1 MIKERIDN
9 SPRIYSALLGLLV
22 AFIGVVKYGID
33 IWPGWSN
40 MFAIAQTL
48 SDPQVSSVLAGEQ
61 DYILSSPASALVL
74 GIIPG
79 SNQFVFVSGSVLLAL
94 FALVLPFL
102 SPRIA
107 HSKDK
112 ARILFIFMA
121 GGALV
126 PLLLTWIG
134 SYDPMT
140 VIGLTLALGFRQRVI
155 SLAGWALT
163 GFNHSTLGIISLA
176 SVAIIL
182 WATPTE
188 STANDRIKP
197 LLTGAAGLFVGF
209 LLNAALINFWGG
221 ATSRWELFRGYP
233 FSFYINNTIAAMPM
247 LIFSALGVG
256 WLVLLRPQWLKLPA
270 TKVLVGLG
278 LFLPVLVSLTAV
290 DQSRV
295 AVMALFAPLMA
306 YIVCVQTQIM
316 QNELRRAWK
325 NLRIAAAI
333 VPIPLFL
340 LGSLEQNG
348 WQSILHWT
356 ANFT

>member
-1 MIKERIDN
+1 MIKERIN
-9 SPRIYSALLGLLV
+9 KSPRIYSALLGLLV

-33 IWPGWSN
+33 IWPGWPN
-40 MFAIAQTL
+40 MFAIAQNL
-48 SDPQVSSVLAGEQ
+48 SDPHASPVLAGDQ
-61 DYILSSPASALVL
+61 DYILSSPTSALVL
-74 GIIPG
+74 GVIPG

-107 HSKDK
+107 HSKEK

-121 GGALV
+121 GGALL

-176 SVAIIL
+176 SVAVIL
-182 WATPTE
+182 WATPSE
-188 STANDRIKP
+188 STGRDRIKP
-197 LLTGAAGLFVGF
+197 LLTGAAGLLIGF

-270 TKVLVGLG
+270 TKALVLLG
-278 LFLPVLVSLTAV
+278 LVIPLFASLSAV

-295 AVMALFAPLMA
+295 AAMGIFAPVMA
-306 YIVCVQTQIM
+306 YIICVQPQIS
-316 QNELRRAWK
+316 QNEVGRAWK
-325 NLRIAAAI
+325 NLRVAAVI

-340 LGSLEQNG
+340 LGSLESIG

-356 ANFT
+356 ANFL

>member
-1 MIKERIDN
+1 MIKERIN
-9 SPRIYSALLGLLV
+9 KSPRIYSALLGLLV

-33 IWPGWSN
+33 IWPGWPN
-40 MFAIAQTL
+40 MFAIAQNL
-48 SDPQVSSVLAGEQ
+48 SDPHVSPVLAGDQ
-61 DYILSSPASALVL
+61 DYILSSATSALVL
-74 GIIPG
+74 GVIPG
-79 SNQFVFVSGSVLLAL
+79 SNQFVFVSGSVLLAF

-107 HSKDK
+107 HSKEK

-121 GGALV
+121 GGALL

-176 SVAIIL
+176 SVAVIL
-182 WATPTE
+182 WATPSE

-197 LLTGAAGLFVGF
+197 LLTGVAGLLVGF

-270 TKVLVGLG
+270 TKVLILLG
-278 LFLPVLVSLTAV
+278 ILIPILLSLTAL
-290 DQSRV
+290 DQTRIS
-295 AVMALFAPLMA
+295 ALALFAPIFVFVVYVSHFVAL
-306 YIVCVQTQIM
+306 
-316 QNELRRAWK
+316 NELMTTWK
-325 NLRIAAAI
+325 FLVIAAVI
-333 VPIPLFL
+333 IPIPIY
-340 LGSLEQNG
+340 LGGTLEQDG

-356 ANFT
+356 ANFL